1 MSKLIKFFLV
11 LLISTLSF
19 GQSVKIDVEDY
30 FQADENFEFIFEI
43 KNHDYKKII
52 VDCQGFI
59 NNIGIELENGYK
71 DILVLDIGECEDI
84 HSKIVV
90 SLQENDDACLMIDFD
105 KRWYDVKSSCRALR

>member
-84 HSKIVV
+84 HTKIMTNLTKED
-90 SLQENDDACLMIDFD
+90 SSCLKIDFD
-105 KRWYDVKSSCRALR
+105 KRWYAVTPTCD